1 MAASSSSPIE
11 ARILQIQTGLDELKV
26 AVQKME
32 SKQIRMQKTGTTRW
46 ECMNQELKE
55 LREEIF
61 EDNLMNM
68 KDLANV
74 SGGIG
79 NRLVE
84 LEKKVEA
91 MLKEHGKTPKIER

>member
-1 MAASSSSPIE
+1 
-11 ARILQIQTGLDELKV
+11 
-26 AVQKME
+26 
-32 SKQIRMQKTGTTRW
+32 
-46 ECMNQELKE
+46 MNQELKE

-61 EDNLMNM
+61 EDNLTNM

-79 NRLVE
+79 FWLVE

-91 MLKEHGKTPKIER
+91 MLKEHAKTPKTER

>member
-1 MAASSSSPIE
+1 
-11 ARILQIQTGLDELKV
+11 
-26 AVQKME
+26 
-32 SKQIRMQKTGTTRW
+32 
-46 ECMNQELKE
+46 MNQELKE

-61 EDNLMNM
+61 EDNMMSM

-79 NRLVE
+79 NWLVE

-91 MLKEHGKTPKIER
+91 MLKEHGKNPKTER